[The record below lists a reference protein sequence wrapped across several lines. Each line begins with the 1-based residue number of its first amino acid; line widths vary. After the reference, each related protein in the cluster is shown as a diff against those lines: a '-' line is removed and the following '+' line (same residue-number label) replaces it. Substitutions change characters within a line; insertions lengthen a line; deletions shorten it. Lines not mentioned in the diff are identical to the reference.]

1 MSKVFI
7 DVEYFEVLLHIAN
20 VGNLYRLVQ
29 VSGLK
34 FIRSA
39 YGAQAF
45 SLEYVREAT

>member
-1 MSKVFI
+1 MWSI
-7 DVEYFEVLLHIAN
+7 IEVLLHIAN
-20 VGNLYRLVQ
+20 VANLCRLVQ

-34 FIRSA
+34 FIRRV